1 MAILALKI
9 LGLVAA
15 GFVGLCILRFLFRHP
30 EITFALFIFSY
41 VIEGGDI
48 IPGPIDLTPIL
59 LLISIAGFFLP
70 AVIRNSIQYS
80 SKSSDIWL
88 LIFLI
93 LLVGGSYLA
102 PDSQSGVKKA
112 ILFAIAVI
120 FPYMIARIFLK
131 TNKQIKVFLITILTL
146 AAGIAVILTYMSFLP
161 TYTRGRLQLFEA
173 NPIPTATLFA
183 VGLVIAVIGLSS
195 DLLSKSRQSKAI
207 CVAIIPFCLYG
218 ILLSGVRGPLISVIV
233 GLSLYI
239 FIRYARQP
247 RVWICI
253 MGIALFL
260 LLTLNISYPYIASKV
275 PNIRDYSP
283 EAIIQGRSFKDRLE
297 RYQAAIRLFAQRRW
311 LGGGT
316 NSYEQRTNLD
326 EYPHNIFLEIASE
339 NGLIGLVVFLGFLGS
354 IAWPGFRYL
363 ATQYSRLDPHERA
376 IGLVVFVV
384 SLTLLVEKQFSY
396 NLTMHKELFAF
407 LGIAV
412 NLTYLSKRRKVIKP
426 ILEKIIV
433 RLNSLL
439 RA

>member
-1 MAILALKI
+1 MAILVLKI
-9 LGLVAA
+9 FGLVTATL
-15 GFVGLCILRFLFRHP
+15 VGLCILRFLLRHP

-41 VIEGGDI
+41 VIEGGGM

-59 LLISIAGFFLP
+59 LFISLVGFFLP
-70 AVIRNSIQYS
+70 AIMRNSIQYS
-80 SKSSDIWL
+80 SKPSDIWL

-112 ILFAIAVI
+112 ILFATAVI
-120 FPYMIARIFLK
+120 LPYMIARIFLK
-131 TNKQIKVFLITILTL
+131 TNKQIKVFLITILGL

-161 TYTRGRLQLFEA
+161 TYTRGRLMLFEA

-195 DLLSKSRQSKAI
+195 DLLSKSRQNKAI
-207 CVAIIPFCLYG
+207 CIAIIPFCLFG

-239 FIRYARQP
+239 FIRYAWQP

-260 LLTLNISYPYIASKV
+260 LLTLNISYPYIASRV

-283 EAIIQGRSFKDRLE
+283 EALIQGRSFKERLE
-297 RYQAAIRLFAQRRW
+297 RYQAAIRLSAQSPL
-311 LGGGT
+311 LGSGT
-316 NSYEQRTNLD
+316 DSYRQLTEYS
-326 EYPHNIFLEIASE
+326 YPHNIFLEIVSE
-339 NGLIGLVVFLGFLGS
+339 NGLIGLLVFVCFLGS

-376 IGLVVFVV
+376 IGLVVLVV

-412 NLTYLSKRRKVIKP
+412 NLTYLSKR
-426 ILEKIIV
+426 
-433 RLNSLL
+433 
-439 RA
+439 